1 MKNTNLKKE
10 IDNNKGANVVF
21 TRQSARDLKKVA
33 YYIQENHPND
43 LCIQFSSFMCH
54 NLEDYLRRYPKQH
67 ILVWKNY
74 IAEQIIWKLS
84 DKSKTDIDT
93 SFHVKKHL
101 TDKAILILQEQI
113 ILMKEKQAFALLKE
127 GKQTPFR
134 LHFIMNGLNDEV
146 LCQAVNPYLK
156 ENISQPAMVYTSS
169 DAYLED
175 QRDNSYSASY
185 DYLVFDEYQDGVP
198 SQYRKRKQ
206 KMIIR

>member
-67 ILVWKNY
+67 ILVWKDY

-84 DKSKTDIDT
+84 DKSKTDID
-93 SFHVKKHL
+93 
-101 TDKAILILQEQI
+101 
-113 ILMKEKQAFALLKE
+113 
-127 GKQTPFR
+127 
-134 LHFIMNGLNDEV
+134 LHF
-146 LCQAVNPYLK
+146 
-156 ENISQPAMVYTSS
+156 
-169 DAYLED
+169 
-175 QRDNSYSASY
+175 
-185 DYLVFDEYQDGVP
+185 
-198 SQYRKRKQ
+198 
-206 KMIIR
+206 